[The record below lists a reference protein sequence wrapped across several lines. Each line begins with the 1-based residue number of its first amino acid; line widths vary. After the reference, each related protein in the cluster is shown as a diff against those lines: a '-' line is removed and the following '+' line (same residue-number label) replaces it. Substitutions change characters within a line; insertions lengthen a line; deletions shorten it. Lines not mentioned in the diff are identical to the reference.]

1 MAKPQEIEEIEEK
14 VILVGVSEQEGDDAE
29 DSVTELAEL
38 VKTAGATVVGTLIQK
53 RETIHPGTYVG
64 TGKVEE
70 IALLIAQTGATGIV
84 CDDELSPAQLRNL
97 ENMLDT
103 KVMDRTL
110 IILDI
115 FAARATTSEG
125 KIQVELAQLKYR
137 LSRLSGLGKT
147 MSRLGGGIGTR
158 GPGEKKLEIDRR
170 LINDRIA
177 QLNRELKE
185 VVKHREI
192 TRAKRAKS
200 EVPVVAIVGYTNAGK
215 STLLNHLT
223 DAEVLEEDKLFATL
237 DPTTRMLE
245 LDGHQQVL
253 LTDTVGFIRK
263 LPHHLIE
270 AFKSTLEEAKYADYI
285 FHVVDASNPQMDKQM
300 HIVYETLDHLGTNDT
315 RVFKEVAEL
324 GETLKKLSD
333 VQGSVTKAEV
343 AMIYDWDSRW
353 AIDIMKGLSQ
363 ETKNYPKTCIDTY
376 RNLMRFGVDVDV
388 IPSTADFSDYKF
400 IVAPMLYML
409 KPNVAERM
417 KTFVENGGH
426 LLATYLTGYVDENQ
440 LNFLGGFPGDGLKD
454 LFGVI
459 SEEIDTLYPSDT
471 NAVHFPDD
479 MVGQVRDY
487 AEVLRVNDA
496 RTYATYESDYYAG
509 MPAVTVKDTGK
520 GSAYYVAARLDNEC
534 MQNLFGRIL
543 KRAGVSIKRM
553 PLGVECHTREAD
565 GKVYTFYLNCSEQEQ
580 SVSDVHGYDLIT
592 EKQIDGTLKLLKYG
606 VAILA

>member
-70 IALLIAQTGATGIV
+70 IAQLIAQTGATGIV

-300 HIVYETLDHLGTNDT
+300 HIVYETLDHLGVKNKKM
-315 RVFKEVAEL
+315 V
-324 GETLKKLSD
+324 TLFNKMDQRTEEEPLQD
-333 VQGSVTKAEV
+333 F
-343 AMIYDWDSRW
+343 R
-353 AIDIMKGLSQ
+353 
-363 ETKNYPKTCIDTY
+363 
-376 RNLMRFGVDVDV
+376 
-388 IPSTADFSDYKF
+388 ADH
-400 IVAPMLYML
+400 IL
-409 KPNVAERM
+409 
-417 KTFVENGGH
+417 
-426 LLATYLTGYVDENQ
+426 Q
-440 LNFLGGFPGDGLKD
+440 
-454 LFGVI
+454 I
-459 SEEIDTLYPSDT
+459 S
-471 NAVHFPDD
+471 
-479 MVGQVRDY
+479 
-487 AEVLRVNDA
+487 
-496 RTYATYESDYYAG
+496 AG
-509 MPAVTVKDTGK
+509 N
-520 GSAYYVAARLDNEC
+520 AAR
-534 MQNLFGRIL
+534 R
-543 KRAGVSIKRM
+543 
-553 PLGVECHTREAD
+553 
-565 GKVYTFYLNCSEQEQ
+565 Q
-580 SVSDVHGYDLIT
+580 SLY
-592 EKQIDGTLKLLKYG
+592 
-606 VAILA
+606 

>member
-70 IALLIAQTGATGIV
+70 IAQLIAQTGATGIV

-110 IILDI
+110 LILDI

-253 LTDTVGFIRK
+253 LTDTVGFIHK

-300 HIVYETLDHLGTNDT
+300 HIVYETLDHLGVKNKKM
-315 RVFKEVAEL
+315 V
-324 GETLKKLSD
+324 TLFNKMDQRTEEEPLQDFRADHILQISAANN
-333 VQGSVTKAEV
+333 QGLDEIKA
-343 AMIYDWDSRW
+343 
-353 AIDIMKGLSQ
+353 LLQ
-363 ETKNYPKTCIDTY
+363 EMLREDKVYIE
-376 RNLMRFGVDVDV
+376 RV
-388 IPSTADFSDYKF
+388 IPYAQAG
-400 IVAPMLYML
+400 II
-409 KPNVAERM
+409 
-417 KTFVENGGH
+417 
-426 LLATYLTGYVDENQ
+426 Q
-440 LNFLGGFPGDGLKD
+440 LVREKGEL
-454 LFGVI
+454 V
-459 SEEIDTLYPSDT
+459 SEEYVPEGIEIKAYVP
-471 NAVHFPDD
+471 
-479 MVGQVRDY
+479 M
-487 AEVLRVNDA
+487 EV
-496 RTYATYESDYYAG
+496 Y
-509 MPAVTVKDTGK
+509 GK
-520 GSAYYVAARLDNEC
+520 L
-534 MQNLFGRIL
+534 
-543 KRAGVSIKRM
+543 
-553 PLGVECHTREAD
+553 
-565 GKVYTFYLNCSEQEQ
+565 
-580 SVSDVHGYDLIT
+580 
-592 EKQIDGTLKLLKYG
+592 
-606 VAILA
+606 

>member
-70 IALLIAQTGATGIV
+70 IAQLIAQTGATGIV

-263 LPHHLIE
+263 LPHNLIE
-270 AFKSTLEEAKYADYI
+270 AFKSTLEEAKYADI
-285 FHVVDASNPQMDKQM
+285 IVHVVDASSPDRDIQMDV
-300 HIVYETLDHLGTNDT
+300 VY
-315 RVFKEVAEL
+315 K
-324 GETLKKLSD
+324 TLKELEVGDKPVVTLFNKCDKFENGDTEAPVLRDFKADETAYISART
-333 VQGSVTKAEV
+333 GSG
-343 AMIYDWDSRW
+343 I
-353 AIDIMKGLSQ
+353 
-363 ETKNYPKTCIDTY
+363 
-376 RNLMRFGVDVDV
+376 
-388 IPSTADFSDYKF
+388 ADFEAILEKIIRESR
-400 IVAPMLYML
+400 VHL
-409 KPNVAERM
+409 VQ
-417 KTFVENGGH
+417 TFAYADAGKIQQIRAQGQLIKEEYTENGIEVE
-426 LLATYLTGYVDENQ
+426 AYV
-440 LNFLGGFPGDGLKD
+440 PKA
-454 LFGVI
+454 
-459 SEEIDTLYPSDT
+459 LY
-471 NAVHFPDD
+471 
-479 MVGQVRDY
+479 Q
-487 AEVLRVNDA
+487 
-496 RTYATYESDYYAG
+496 
-509 MPAVTVKDTGK
+509 
-520 GSAYYVAARLDNEC
+520 
-534 MQNLFGRIL
+534 
-543 KRAGVSIKRM
+543 
-553 PLGVECHTREAD
+553 
-565 GKVYTFYLNCSEQEQ
+565 
-580 SVSDVHGYDLIT
+580 
-592 EKQIDGTLKLLKYG
+592 KLQ
-606 VAILA
+606 

>member
-70 IALLIAQTGATGIV
+70 IAQLIAQTGATGIV

-300 HIVYETLDHLGTNDT
+300 HIVYETLDHLGVKNKKM
-315 RVFKEVAEL
+315 V
-324 GETLKKLSD
+324 TLFNKMDQRTEEEPLQDFRADHILQISAANN
-333 VQGSVTKAEV
+333 QGLDEIKA
-343 AMIYDWDSRW
+343 
-353 AIDIMKGLSQ
+353 LLQ
-363 ETKNYPKTCIDTY
+363 EMLCEDKVYIE
-376 RNLMRFGVDVDV
+376 RV
-388 IPSTADFSDYKF
+388 IPYAQAG
-400 IVAPMLYML
+400 II
-409 KPNVAERM
+409 
-417 KTFVENGGH
+417 
-426 LLATYLTGYVDENQ
+426 Q
-440 LNFLGGFPGDGLKD
+440 LVREKGEL
-454 LFGVI
+454 V
-459 SEEIDTLYPSDT
+459 SEEYVPEGIEIKAYVP
-471 NAVHFPDD
+471 
-479 MVGQVRDY
+479 M
-487 AEVLRVNDA
+487 EV
-496 RTYATYESDYYAG
+496 Y
-509 MPAVTVKDTGK
+509 GK
-520 GSAYYVAARLDNEC
+520 L
-534 MQNLFGRIL
+534 
-543 KRAGVSIKRM
+543 
-553 PLGVECHTREAD
+553 
-565 GKVYTFYLNCSEQEQ
+565 
-580 SVSDVHGYDLIT
+580 
-592 EKQIDGTLKLLKYG
+592 
-606 VAILA
+606 